1 MSNVSYED
9 RLKELGFILP
19 APPKPVANYVPVVRV
34 GDLLF
39 LSGVLPSR
47 DGRLVLT
54 GKLGE
59 NLTVEQG
66 VEAARV
72 AVLNGL
78 SIVRSEA
85 GSLDGVKQIVKMVGY
100 IASAPGFTDQP
111 QVLNGASDLLVS
123 VFGEAGRHARV
134 AVGAAELPRL
144 APIEIELIVELR
156 SS

>member
-1 MSNVSYED
+1 MSYEQK
-9 RLKELGFILP
+9 LTQLGLALP

-47 DGRLVLT
+47 DGQLIMT
-54 GKLGE
+54 GKLGQ
-59 NLTVEQG
+59 NVSIEQG
-66 VEAARV
+66 MEAARV

-78 SIVRSEA
+78 SIIRQEA
-85 GSLDGVKQIVKMVGY
+85 GSLDRVKRIVKMVGH

-123 VFGEAGRHARV
+123 LFGDAGRHARV
-134 AVGAAELPRL
+134 AVGAAELPRQ
-144 APIEIELIVELR
+144 APVEIELIVQVL
-156 SS
+156 S